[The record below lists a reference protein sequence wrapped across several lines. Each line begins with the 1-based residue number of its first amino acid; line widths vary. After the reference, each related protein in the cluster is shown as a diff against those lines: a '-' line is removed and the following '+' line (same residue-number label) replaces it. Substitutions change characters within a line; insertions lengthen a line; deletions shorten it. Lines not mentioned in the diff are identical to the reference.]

1 MDIVEQI
8 ADMLVLIE
16 QEAETRQEV
25 YNVLLLAFLEIK
37 KLRYSNDAS
46 KTLDK

>member
-16 QEAETRQEV
+16 QESETRQEV
-25 YNVLLLAFLEIK
+25 YNILLLAFLEIK
-37 KLRYSNDAS
+37 KLRYSNDTGT
-46 KTLDK
+46 KT